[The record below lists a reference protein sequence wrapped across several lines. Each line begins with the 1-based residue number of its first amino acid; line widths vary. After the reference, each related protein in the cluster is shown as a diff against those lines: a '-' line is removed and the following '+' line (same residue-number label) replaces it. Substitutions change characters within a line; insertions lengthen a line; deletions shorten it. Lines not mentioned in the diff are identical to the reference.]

1 MEKFRSVVDVK
12 VLDMAISNS
21 GIRLVQ
27 KQMELYSDIIRQAK
41 DNSVYLNANAHRD
54 INLDRGVLDRELQPV
69 RPLEINLTIAEQNKS
84 KTSQI
89 EKSPPS
95 MILQAFFCLYG
106 HFDDSRIYFVYL
118 LYIMLYNKFVL

>member
-12 VLDMAISNS
+12 VLDSVIIKRAISNS

-41 DNSVYLNANAHRD
+41 DNSVYLNENPYRD

-69 RPLEINLTIAEQNKS
+69 RPLEINLTITE
-84 KTSQI
+84 
-89 EKSPPS
+89 
-95 MILQAFFCLYG
+95 
-106 HFDDSRIYFVYL
+106 
-118 LYIMLYNKFVL
+118 

>member
-12 VLDMAISNS
+12 VLDSAIIKRAISNS

-69 RPLEINLTIAEQNKS
+69 RPLEINLTIAE
-84 KTSQI
+84 
-89 EKSPPS
+89 
-95 MILQAFFCLYG
+95 
-106 HFDDSRIYFVYL
+106 
-118 LYIMLYNKFVL
+118 

>member
-12 VLDMAISNS
+12 FLDMAISNS

-41 DNSVYLNANAHRD
+41 DNSVYLNENPYRD

-69 RPLEINLTIAEQNKS
+69 RPLEINLTIAE
-84 KTSQI
+84 
-89 EKSPPS
+89 
-95 MILQAFFCLYG
+95 
-106 HFDDSRIYFVYL
+106 
-118 LYIMLYNKFVL
+118 

>member
-41 DNSVYLNANAHRD
+41 ENSVYLNVNAYRD

-69 RPLEINLTIAEQNKS
+69 RPLEINLTIAE
-84 KTSQI
+84 
-89 EKSPPS
+89 
-95 MILQAFFCLYG
+95 
-106 HFDDSRIYFVYL
+106 
-118 LYIMLYNKFVL
+118 